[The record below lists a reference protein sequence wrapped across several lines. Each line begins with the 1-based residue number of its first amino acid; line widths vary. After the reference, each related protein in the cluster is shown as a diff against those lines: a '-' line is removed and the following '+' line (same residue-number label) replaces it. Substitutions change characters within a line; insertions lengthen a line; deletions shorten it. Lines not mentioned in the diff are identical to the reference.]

1 MAMKSRHG
9 NRIKPRHVF
18 ATLVLMGQ
26 APILGALVA
35 GWLISGLIY
44 GAALCVERA
53 RGHGRNWRQ
62 RQRGAPRESSARS
75 RIGRPPARGVGDAIA
90 LHSPARR

>member
-1 MAMKSRHG
+1 MKSRHS

-18 ATLVLMGQ
+18 ATLVLMAQ

-44 GAALCVERA
+44 AAALYVERV

-62 RQRGAPRESSARS
+62 RERGAPREPWAQS
-75 RIGRPPARGVGDAIA
+75 RIGRPLTRGAADAIA
-90 LHSPARR
+90 LHNPTWR

>member
-1 MAMKSRHG
+1 MKSRHS

-18 ATLVLMGQ
+18 ATLVLMAQ

-44 GAALCVERA
+44 AAALGVERA
-53 RGHGRNWRQ
+53 RGYDRNWRR
-62 RQRGAPRESSARS
+62 RQRGAPREPSAQR
-75 RIGRPPARGVGDAIA
+75 RIGHLRARDAGDAIA
-90 LHSPARR
+90 LHGPARR